1 MPPKIFI
8 LHSSSDADDYLQNNQ
23 NETDILFC
31 THASV
36 QTYLSTFH
44 TLQCTNISDLITN
57 ESLLLL
63 KQESIEECKIIVN
76 KLDQENSALISQL
89 FRDEHMKIF
98 QPVFSYLGS
107 HQLLGYKVFIAAVT
121 EIIKAY
127 PSSHLFIYDAQ
138 FNDIYPAS
146 TSMKQLIT
154 TFLNDTFNFTI
165 ITKIE
170 SLLALPQKQYFF
182 QKYPLLFNKPY
193 YYFKK
198 FLKRV
203 SEKTGLFLHNIIR
216 YNRETIIL
224 YGSLYNLHFLLKPL
238 TLKYKILYF
247 SPNKTFTASH
257 QENGYLKFSSTATN
271 SMSTLHNLLAD
282 EFVSIC
288 SEKSPKLITMSNSF
302 NTLVTTKRIKTVIW
316 GNSPIYFEKALFIEF
331 LKCRGVKIIGAQH
344 GSSFVE
350 QIVPEH
356 FTSDFDMCDYYIS
369 HGFTDSDIRRSYPSA
384 LCFPD
389 ILPFGCSEIT
399 LQPADIP
406 KTAIDILFPLTNSA
420 SIFAGGVSRI
430 PFGSLCSAQKYII
443 NFLDHLSQY
452 TIYVKPMMG
461 TDQSNSCIGKWSYT
475 FQNIHYLDTI
485 GLDDFLKHYIPKIA
499 IIEYPSTPLQS
510 LLVSDTEIF
519 LLMDPILPYEQEAL
533 SELQKRVH
541 CYDSVDQLISGVES
555 FLAGEL
561 SSKRDNTFLHH
572 YIYKQHSKQNIV
584 KAIHDIIEG

>member
-8 LHSSSDADDYLQNNQ
+8 LHSISDADDYLQNNK
-23 NETDILFC
+23 NEMDILFC

-36 QTYLSTFH
+36 QTYLSIFH
-44 TLQCTNISDLITN
+44 TLKCTNISDLITN

-89 FRDEHMKIF
+89 FQHERMKIF
-98 QPVFSYLGS
+98 QPAFAYLGW
-107 HQLLGYKVFIAAVT
+107 HQLLGYKVFIAAVQ
-121 EIIKAY
+121 EITKAY
-127 PSSHLFIYDAQ
+127 PSLHLFIYHKQ
-138 FNDIYPAS
+138 FNDLFPTL
-146 TSMKQLIT
+146 TSIEKLIT
-154 TFLNDTFNFTI
+154 TLFNDTFNFTI
-165 ITKIE
+165 ITKTE
-170 SLLALPQKQYFF
+170 LLLQTPKKQRFF
-182 QKYPLLFNKPY
+182 QKYPLLFHKPY

-198 FLKRV
+198 FLEKL
-203 SEKTGLFLHNIIR
+203 SEKVGLLLHNIIR

-247 SPNKTFTASH
+247 SSNKTFVPSRQSDEH
-257 QENGYLKFSSTATN
+257 LPFSNTSIS
-271 SMSTLHNLLAD
+271 SMSTLHNLLAE

-288 SEKSPKLITMSNSF
+288 LEKSPQLIAMSNSF
-302 NTLVTTKRIKTVIW
+302 ITLMTTNRIKTVIW
-316 GNSPIYFEKALFIEF
+316 GNSPIHFEKALLIEF
-331 LKCRGVKIIGAQH
+331 VKCTGIKIIGAQH

-356 FTSDFDMCDYYIS
+356 FASDFDMCDYYIS

-384 LCFPD
+384 LRFPD

-399 LQPADIP
+399 LQPDYAP
-406 KTAIDILFPLTNSA
+406 KTTIDILFPITNSI
-420 SIFAGGVSRI
+420 SIFAGGACRI
-430 PFGSLCSAQKYII
+430 PFGSLCFAQKYII
-443 NFLDHLSQY
+443 NFLDRLSQY

-461 TDQSNSCIGKWSYT
+461 TNQSNSCIGKWSHT

-485 GLDDFLKHYIPKIA
+485 GLGDFLKFNLPKIA
-499 IIEYPSTPLQS
+499 IIEYPSTPLQD
-510 LLVSDTEIF
+510 LLVLDTEIF